1 MHAGASA
8 AVITEIG
15 IVAVETALVGT
26 AVVALSAGMWGF
38 KLLKRAL

>member
-1 MHAGASA
+1 MQAGASA

-15 IVAVETALVGT
+15 IVAVESALVAS

-38 KLLKRAL
+38 KLLRRAL